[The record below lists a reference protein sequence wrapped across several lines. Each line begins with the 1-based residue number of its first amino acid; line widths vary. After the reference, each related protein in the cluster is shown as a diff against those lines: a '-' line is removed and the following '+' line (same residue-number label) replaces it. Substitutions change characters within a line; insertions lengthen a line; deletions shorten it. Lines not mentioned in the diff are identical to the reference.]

1 MVRNCEWSLATA
13 VDPGQQQMTNEDLY
27 PTTSRN

>member
-1 MVRNCEWSLATA
+1 MARNYEWPLATG